1 MYDRLAGRFGDDHVF
16 MDIDQIEPGEVFDQV
31 IQEKLKAVQVT
42 VVLIGEH
49 WLDIADAN
57 GQRRLDHPDDWVR
70 LEIAVLLERNIRVI
84 PVLVGGSADKVP
96 SA

>member
-1 MYDRLAGRFGDDHVF
+1 MTCVYGYRSDRAGRG
-16 MDIDQIEPGEVFDQV
+16 FDQV
-31 IQEKLKAVQVT
+31 IQEKLKAVQVA
-42 VVLIGEH
+42 VVLIGGH

>member
-1 MYDRLAGRFGDDHVF
+1 
-16 MDIDQIEPGEVFDQV
+16 MDIDQIEPGEVFDQI
-31 IQEKLKAVQVT
+31 IQEKLKAVQMA
-42 VVLIGEH
+42 VVLIGGH

>member
-1 MYDRLAGRFGDDHVF
+1 MN
-16 MDIDQIEPGEVFDQV
+16 
-31 IQEKLKAVQVT
+31 
-42 VVLIGEH
+42 
-49 WLDIADAN
+49 IADAN

-84 PVLVGGSADKVP
+84 PVLVGGAADKVP

>member
-1 MYDRLAGRFGDDHVF
+1 

-31 IQEKLKAVQVT
+31 IQEKLKAVQVA
-42 VVLIGEH
+42 VVLIGGH

-84 PVLVGGSADKVP
+84 PVLVGGAADKVP